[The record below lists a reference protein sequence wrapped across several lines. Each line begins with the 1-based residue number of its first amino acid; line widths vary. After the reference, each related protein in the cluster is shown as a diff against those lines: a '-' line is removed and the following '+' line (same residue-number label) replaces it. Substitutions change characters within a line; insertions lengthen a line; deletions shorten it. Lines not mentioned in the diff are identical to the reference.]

1 MLEAV
6 DNLPLNFGFTGKGN
20 TALPAGL
27 PEQIRAGAIGLGL
40 FCWLGAHMRYVW
52 TLKIFYV
59 DPG

>member
-1 MLEAV
+1 VVALGIVLVAMPTDGLV
-6 DNLPLNFGFTGKGN
+6 N
-20 TALPAGL
+20 T
-27 PEQIRAGAIGLGL
+27 RWMAGAIGLGL